1 MPTAVEIQTQTNGHV
16 QVRHPLKHKVNG
28 VKKARTY
35 EKTKAALEAER
46 KYAAQNY
53 HPLVRCVDPSLSCN
67 I

>member
-1 MPTAVEIQTQTNGHV
+1 MPSAVEVQTQTNDDL
-16 QVRHPLKHKVNG
+16 QVCHLLKHKVNG

-53 HPLVRCVDPSLSCN
+53 HPLVRLCHASCSCLS
-67 I
+67 